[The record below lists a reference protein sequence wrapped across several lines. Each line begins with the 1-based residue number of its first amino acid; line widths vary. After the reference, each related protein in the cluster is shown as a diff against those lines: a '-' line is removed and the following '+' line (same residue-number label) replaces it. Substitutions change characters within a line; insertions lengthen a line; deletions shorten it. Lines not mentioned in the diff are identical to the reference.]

1 MINENDFYTLI
12 KEGEV
17 AAGSKEERN
26 IYLKLSS
33 LLKERTDQVRVEQI
47 RVMNWELK
55 HSKFYVN
62 GEAIPEDKYVVL
74 PYSPSSYEKG
84 TLEKDFM
91 ISKINSLLELPF
103 VYEKC
108 YSSETCKA
116 LFVYMDDSLRK
127 FVLKSGPFLQRK
139 YSKPPT
145 VPALYITPE
154 LASKVEKNKGDIEL
168 QIETSFNPYS
178 VGFIIEGILNG
189 KRESS
194 IYITAHHDHWFNGF
208 RDNMASLLTLLNIER
223 SESELHL
230 VSFTAEESGSPSF
243 SSWSWSYGSLNFLEK
258 RQNKLDNITL
268 NINLDNLET
277 SNIEALATPGI
288 SNIVYRLLNTK
299 IEIDPYNDGYSFIK
313 YGIPSIMI
321 ESRSSPVYH
330 SNKDDL
336 DKKIFSYAIKE
347 LPILIQKII
356 KNYIDSNKNYKEV
369 TDFIKNESSYLTT
382 NLKSYVTNL
391 TEELFRKDEMIY
403 RNILRLCGATI
414 TPIDSI
420 ANVKLFPVLY
430 GVSNANKSYIDI
442 ENFGRID
449 RLIDNGYGLLRE
461 YLIYLD
467 AIKEEY
473 SEIYIN
479 EIYNALKKFF

>member
-1 MINENDFYTLI
+1 M
-12 KEGEV
+12 
-17 AAGSKEERN
+17 
-26 IYLKLSS
+26 
-33 LLKERTDQVRVEQI
+33 
-47 RVMNWELK
+47 
-55 HSKFYVN
+55 
-62 GEAIPEDKYVVL
+62 
-74 PYSPSSYEKG
+74 
-84 TLEKDFM
+84 
-91 ISKINSLLELPF
+91 
-103 VYEKC
+103 
-108 YSSETCKA
+108 
-116 LFVYMDDSLRK
+116 
-127 FVLKSGPFLQRK
+127 
-139 YSKPPT
+139 
-145 VPALYITPE
+145 
-154 LASKVEKNKGDIEL
+154 EKNKGDIEL

-258 RQNKLDNITL
+258 RKNKLDNITL

-356 KNYIDSNKNYKEV
+356 GNYIDSNKNYKEV

-414 TPIDSI
+414 TPIDST

-430 GVSNANKSYIDI
+430 GVSNVNKSYIDI